1 MSDLKAARHWYCIVR
16 MLSLVSTELASIALL
31 GASARILGC
40 YAPTLVSVPTIKVC
54 AQRRVSLTS
63 TTRHGLSLC
72 LCCYKRAFVSQFPH
86 IHFSSPVFPYSIR
99 TGSVQHEGQSL
110 YLTIMLKRRKVSSA
124 GVLSG

>member
-54 AQRRVSLTS
+54 AQRRVSLTR
-63 TTRHGLSLC
+63 TTRHGLS
-72 LCCYKRAFVSQFPH
+72 FM
-86 IHFSSPVFPYSIR
+86 
-99 TGSVQHEGQSL
+99 SVMLQACICV
-110 YLTIMLKRRKVSSA
+110 TIPAYPL
-124 GVLSG
+124 